1 MAQPRRDAGL
11 RADKRPKRGGRV
23 GAAAIL
29 LFRRAVP
36 KNFGVDLEPRGAAA
50 PASVQARTAAANLR
64 GYARTLFATRL
75 DRSGARIRTAA
86 LGMFVA
92 YAAIGAKLV
101 VLGVSHDP
109 PQTLKGDADQ
119 AVSGA
124 RPDLLDRNGDILA
137 TDIKTMSVFAEPNR
151 IIDKDEAV
159 ELITAVLPDV
169 DARELRERLG
179 SKKGFVWVKR
189 QITPKEQA
197 EIFHLGLPGVGFV
210 PENKR
215 VYPNGPIGA
224 HVIGFV
230 DKDNVGIAGM
240 EKYLDQQ
247 SLTDPHVPGFV
258 VDPES
263 LKPVRLS
270 LDLKVTHALRDELI
284 GGLER
289 FHAKAAAGLVVD
301 VNTGEVLALESLP
314 DFDPNDP
321 GDVRDPT
328 KINRISVGVYEMGST
343 FKALSISMALDS
355 GKVTLGTRVDARD
368 SLRYGRFTIH
378 DFHATHRILTV
389 PEVFT
394 HSSNIGTARLALMVG
409 VEGHKAFLK
418 KMGQLDR
425 LRTELPESA
434 EPLVPKRWGEL
445 NTMTIAFGQGLNV
458 APIQAV
464 MAVCALVNGGNM
476 MVPTFLLRTPEETA
490 KVSHRVVSEQTS
502 ESMRY
507 LMRSNATH
515 GSASFANVPGYYVGG
530 KTGTADKIIHG
541 HYSENKVFTTFM
553 AITPADKPKYLF
565 MTIYDDPQPAPE
577 DHGFHTAAYNAGRV
591 AGALIRRVEPLE
603 GVPPEKNPP
612 NQPFPIIARLGYG
625 ADADKVG
632 KE

>member
-1 MAQPRRDAGL
+1 
-11 RADKRPKRGGRV
+11 
-23 GAAAIL
+23 
-29 LFRRAVP
+29 
-36 KNFGVDLEPRGAAA
+36 
-50 PASVQARTAAANLR
+50 
-64 GYARTLFATRL
+64 
-75 DRSGARIRTAA
+75 
-86 LGMFVA
+86 
-92 YAAIGAKLV
+92 
-101 VLGVSHDP
+101 
-109 PQTLKGDADQ
+109 
-119 AVSGA
+119 
-124 RPDLLDRNGDILA
+124 
-137 TDIKTMSVFAEPNR
+137 MSVFAEPNR

-224 HVIGFV
+224 HAIGFV

-240 EKYLDQQ
+240 EKYLDEQ
-247 SLTDPHVPGFV
+247 SLTDPHVPGFA

-270 LDLKVTHALRDELI
+270 LDLKVTHALRDELLV
-284 GGLER
+284 GMER
-289 FHAKAAAGLVVD
+289 FRAKAAAGVVVD
-301 VNTGEVLALESLP
+301 VNSGEVLALESIP

-328 KINRISVGVYEMGST
+328 KINRINVGVYEMGST

-464 MAVCALVNGGNM
+464 MAVCALVNGGKM
-476 MVPTFLLRTPEETA
+476 MVPTFLPRTSEEAA

-565 MTIYDDPQPAPE
+565 MTIYDDPLPAPE

-625 ADADKVG
+625 ADADKTG